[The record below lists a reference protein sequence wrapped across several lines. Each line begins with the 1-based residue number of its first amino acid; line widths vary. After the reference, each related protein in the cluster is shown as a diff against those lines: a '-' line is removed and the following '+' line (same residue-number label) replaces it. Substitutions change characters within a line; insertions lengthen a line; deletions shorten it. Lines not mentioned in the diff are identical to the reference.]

1 VTRFENISG
10 VQRGRTM
17 GALLAGLHERAPF
30 IVLNLRFD
38 SMGAHGAIDFAGF
51 HWLSSCVG
59 SGHVRVPPAGI
70 DAIRGERDPEI
81 FGAG

>member
-10 VQRGRTM
+10 IERGRTM
-17 GALLAGLHERAPF
+17 GAFLAGLHERAPF

-38 SMGAHGAIDFAGF
+38 SVGAHGAIDFAGF
-51 HWLSSCVG
+51 DGLSNCLG

-70 DAIRGERDPEI
+70 DAEWGERDPEI
-81 FGAG
+81 FGAR